1 MRYFNP
7 LQIFQARQI
16 FDQAEKL
23 TQKYFRPNPEG
34 LKANRYDVK
43 TLVELQ
49 KHEVTDRAF
58 AHLCRY
64 FIQKKEGTEGTRD
77 LPHYRVCLQDH
88 RILDAVER
96 GRSFIKYEPLMLYIA
111 VHELTHV
118 IRFSNGQSNFD
129 APEAEKEQEEEK
141 VNAFTQNILGSLP
154 DRGVRM
160 VVDCFNR
167 RYDMNA
173 IFQN

>member
-23 TQKYFRPNPEG
+23 TQKYFRLRPEE

-64 FIQKKEGTEGTRD
+64 FIQKKEGAEVTREF
-77 LPHYRVCLQDH
+77 PHYRVCLQDH
-88 RILDAVER
+88 RILDAVDR

-111 VHELTHV
+111 VHELMHV

-129 APEAEKEQEEEK
+129 ALEAEKEQEEEK
-141 VNAFTQNILGSLP
+141 VNAFTQNILGSVT
-154 DRGVRM
+154 DHGVRM
-160 VVDCFNR
+160 VVDCFNK
-167 RYDMNA
+167 RYDMDA